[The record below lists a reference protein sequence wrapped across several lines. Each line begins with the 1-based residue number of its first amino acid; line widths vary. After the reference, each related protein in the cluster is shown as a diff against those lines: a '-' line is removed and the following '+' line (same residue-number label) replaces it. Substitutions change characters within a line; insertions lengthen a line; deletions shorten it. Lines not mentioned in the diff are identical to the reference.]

1 MESQTVKPDIAT
13 AEEEMND
20 AEGSISDIEGD
31 VNKEH
36 RATLEEL
43 KKIMS
48 EGRTSDDITF
58 KKLNKKPL
66 KVQRDIVDEA
76 IKYFKSKNQGCK
88 CLGGKAEH
96 RKKNELRQKR
106 RIEGDINRMG

>member
-1 MESQTVKPDIAT
+1 MESETVEPDIAT

-36 RATLEEL
+36 RAILEEL

-66 KVQRDIVDEA
+66 KVQRDRVDEA
-76 IKYFKSKNQGCK
+76 IKYFKSKN
-88 CLGGKAEH
+88 
-96 RKKNELRQKR
+96 
-106 RIEGDINRMG
+106 